1 MRKLAI
7 VLAFVW
13 GMMITPQ
20 ANAAVKVHSL
30 FSNGMVLQRNTKVP
44 VWGTADKGEKVMVTI
59 TRKVTEKKDG
69 KVMTE
74 TMTQSR
80 DTKTDANGRWM
91 VYLKDLPT
99 GGPYTM
105 TVKGSTNEI
114 TFSDVLAGEVW
125 ICSGQSNME
134 WSLNRTRDWQ
144 KAAKKAKNPMIRM
157 FRVPK
162 FRSAKPLD
170 EFGTDPR
177 APKNLPAKWVT
188 PTPENVPNFTAVGHY
203 FGRDLQKALDVPVGL
218 IQCAWGGTAAE
229 EWTSQEVLTKNKFPE
244 RGRQTTLYN
253 GMLKPIQPYAIRGV
267 IWYQGES
274 NARTSDSAKLYKNIF
289 SAMIKNW
296 RDDWGGQALPFLF
309 VQLAPWNRPKTP
321 SWAYLRESQ
330 LKTWQTLKNTG
341 MAVITDYGHPTNIH
355 PLDKEPVGSRLA
367 LAARGIAYKEA
378 IVYSGP
384 VYETMKTEGNK
395 IRLFFRH
402 VGSGLKVK
410 GQKLKGFTIAGD
422 DMNFVPAEAK
432 IDGRTVVVSSEKIS
446 NPVAVRFGWANY
458 PEVNFYNAEG
468 LPATPFRTDTDTEN
482 TKKK

>member
-20 ANAAVKVHSL
+20 AQAEVKLHAM
-30 FSNGMVLQRNTKVP
+30 FSEGMVLQRNAKVP
-44 VWGTADKGEKVMVTI
+44 VWGTADKGEKVTI
-59 TRKVTEKKDG
+59 SIQWETTKKKDG
-69 KVMTE
+69 KVTKKTMELTRETE
-74 TMTQSR
+74 A
-80 DTKTDANGRWM
+80 DKKGRWM
-91 VYLKDLPT
+91 VYLNDLPA
-99 GGPYTM
+99 GGPYKM
-105 TVKGSTNEI
+105 TVEGSNKI
-114 TFSDVLAGEVW
+114 TFNDVLVGEVW

-134 WSLNRTRDWQ
+134 WPLNRTRDWQ
-144 KAAKKAKNPMIRM
+144 KAAKKAKNPMIRL

-162 FRSAKPLD
+162 FRSNEPRE
-170 EFGTDPR
+170 EFGKDNR
-177 APKNLPAKWVT
+177 APKNLPAEWVK
-188 PTPENVPNFTAVGHY
+188 PTPENVPNFSAVGYY
-203 FGRDLQKALDVPVGL
+203 FGRDLQKALKVPVGL

-229 EWTSQEVLTKNKFPE
+229 EWTSKDVLQKNKFPK

-274 NARTSDSAKLYKNIF
+274 NAGNIGSAKQYLQVF

-296 RDDWGGQALPFLF
+296 RADWGGEKFPFLF

-321 SWAYLRESQ
+321 SWAFLRESQ
-330 LKTWQTLKNTG
+330 LKTSQNLKNTG
-341 MAVITDYGHPTNIH
+341 MVVITDYGHPTDIH
-355 PLDKEPVGSRLA
+355 PVDKEPVGSRLA
-367 LAARGIAYKEA
+367 LAARGIAYKEP

-384 VYETMKTEGNK
+384 VYDEMKIEGNK

-402 VGSGLKVK
+402 VGSGLKAK
-410 GQKLKGFTIAGD
+410 GKELKGFTIAGK
-422 DMNFVPAEAK
+422 DMKFVPANAK
-432 IDGRTVVVSSEKIS
+432 IDGRTVVVSSDDVM

-468 LPATPFRTDTDTEN
+468 LPATPFRTDTDAKN
-482 TKKK
+482 DKKK